1 MSTTDINQILAERGA
16 RYGTFDGHAEIS
28 QRLKAL
34 VHHYEAVRGC
44 DLEHDQRESLEMVMH
59 KVARILN
66 GDPNYSDSWR
76 DISGYASLV
85 ADRLDGV
92 QK

>member
-1 MSTTDINQILAERGA
+1 MIDVDAILAERGS
-16 RYGTFDGHAEIS
+16 RYGSFEGHAEIS

-44 DLEHDQRESLEMVMH
+44 DLEHDQREALEMVMH

-66 GDPNYSDSWR
+66 GEPNYADNWV
-76 DISGYASLV
+76 DIAGYAKCV
-85 ADRLDGV
+85 ADRLGAND
-92 QK
+92 